1 MEHMPF
7 DPPVPKSDPEGPRPT
22 VRDAIG
28 HYPALEAGQ
37 RSSDIANHVCRDLAE
52 INRKRLMSMKP
63 GESNWGLAKTPFGD
77 LSLPCHRRLGRGGK
91 QGFSDVYTRIHPDRP
106 APTLTTRFHS
116 VSNGRY
122 GHYDQNQVRG
132 LSLREGATLQ
142 SFPEAY
148 RFHGRGMDAVARM
161 IGNAVPP
168 KLSQYMAT
176 WLVGLWEQQH
186 ALELNAECLTNS

>member
-1 MEHMPF
+1 MQF
-7 DPPVPKSDPEGPRPT
+7 DPPVPQHDPQTPHRT
-22 VRDAIG
+22 VRDAIN

-37 RSSDIANHVCRDLAE
+37 KSSEIANHVCRNLTE
-52 INRKRLMSMKP
+52 LNRQRLMSIKP
-63 GESNWGLAKTPFGD
+63 GEPNWGLSDTVFGD
-77 LSLPCHRRLGRGGK
+77 LSLACHRRLSRKGQ

-122 GHYDQNQVRG
+122 GHYDQSQVRG

-142 SFPEAY
+142 SFPEDY
-148 RFHGRGMDAVARM
+148 EFHGESVDAVARM

-168 KLSQYMAT
+168 RLARFMAN
-176 WLVGLWEQQH
+176 WLVGLWEQQKEAVAH
-186 ALELNAECLTNS
+186 SES